1 MLFASRQAIRGVSL
15 DSAAPDLTPPE
26 AIPPIVN
33 ADSTFVAVDY
43 DSADDYIYYSNV
55 RRSSIHRVHTDGT
68 GRCHRRLKSWR
79 GPHVGWTQGGYIF
92 YAGGSL
98 AVTGYCWQCR
108 RRPAILLLQLW
119 QSFQVCVEISAQRPS
134 KVAQFNA
141 R

>member
-68 GRCHRRLKSWR
+68 GRCHRRLKIWR
-79 GPHVGWTQGGYIF
+79 GPDVGWTPISFFFVLSSFLLFSLQCFDAVGWA
-92 YAGGSL
+92 AGRASGL
-98 AVTGYCWQCR
+98 
-108 RRPAILLLQLW
+108 
-119 QSFQVCVEISAQRPS
+119 
-134 KVAQFNA
+134 
-141 R
+141 